1 FEEYHLAT
9 DQNDIVGVI
18 YNVQAAGSPAN
29 AAITN
34 KDGVPFH
41 DRLIFSRIR
50 DLDAGLPNKVH
61 DTATFTITN
70 SGGQTLTI
78 TSIGVS
84 NGDFQVI
91 SGGTGG
97 GAVQVAPGASHDVT
111 VKFVYNHPSDR

>member
-1 FEEYHLAT
+1 DERRKVRFFPLKDADGQVVPNAYVFAFEEYHLAT
-9 DQNDIVGVI
+9 DQNDIVEVI

-70 SGGQTLTI
+70 SGGQTLT
-78 TSIGVS
+78 
-84 NGDFQVI
+84 
-91 SGGTGG
+91 
-97 GAVQVAPGASHDVT
+97 
-111 VKFVYNHPSDR
+111 